1 MYVVAL
7 CKLHRSATTC
17 RMQVTRNIRLWYTMI
32 IKARRGDFFLTN
44 FSNICLSINR
54 VQIKKTITKNSL
66 CCCSDSWSTGFTS
79 VVIPHKNLSQ
89 QIQFKSKRPEVF
101 PLFFSRF
108 LKLAHFFQIYTHVI
122 DITSFWYD
130 GIFFYIKYPCTCFTL
145 VSLINNRSHKC
156 LYLAA

>member
-1 MYVVAL
+1 MPLLNQLLLAFQYSVICVVVL
-7 CKLHRSATTC
+7 WKLHRNATTC
-17 RMQVTRNIRLWYTMI
+17 RMQVTWNIRLWYTMI
-32 IKARRGDFFLTN
+32 IKARRGERFPDKLLQHMSVYQQS
-44 FSNICLSINR
+44 SNE
-54 VQIKKTITKNSL
+54 KKTITKNSL

-79 VVIPHKNLSQ
+79 VVSPHKNLSQ

-130 GIFFYIKYPCTCFTL
+130 GIF
-145 VSLINNRSHKC
+145 S
-156 LYLAA
+156 